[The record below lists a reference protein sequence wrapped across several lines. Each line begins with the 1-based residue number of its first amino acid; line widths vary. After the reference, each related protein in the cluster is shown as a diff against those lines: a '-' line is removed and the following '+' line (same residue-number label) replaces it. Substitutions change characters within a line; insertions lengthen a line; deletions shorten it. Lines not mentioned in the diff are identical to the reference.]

1 MKHDAPN
8 DRLAQLGEELLREFE
23 TAQPEAIS
31 SDFDRKCREAICREK
46 KNPVIQIL
54 RWSARAAV
62 IVLALVGAMSVAV
75 LSIES
80 LRTPVIEFA
89 LAHFTPEPEI
99 RLEEPEEEPVDFKQ
113 ISYASTDNMTL
124 SVYYDGEDS
133 YQILWADEWGQR
145 LYNFQAPELDE
156 DFFRNLG
163 AKLDTAEE

>member
-62 IVLALVGAMSVAV
+62 IVLALVGAVSVAV
-75 LSIES
+75 LSIDS
-80 LRTPVIEFA
+80 LRTPFMEFA
-89 LAHFTPEPEI
+89 LTHFAPEPEI